1 MSLANTSNSVE
12 YTLQVVPEAPSGT
25 TSDAPTSTPVNLP
38 TFSHLWRVE
47 VRIPAGHQGV
57 TGLALVDSGQFIL
70 PYATSGQ
77 AWLIGDN
84 DLLEYPYGK
93 EVGANV
99 VFLAYNNGNFDHT
112 WQCRMIYS
120 PASVVGTDQAVIII
134 PDVDAWLTE
143 VEEAL
148 E

>member
-1 MSLANTSNSVE
+1 MSMANAAGTVE
-12 YTLQVVPEAPSGT
+12 YTLQVVPSALSGT
-25 TSDAPTSTPVNLP
+25 FSSAPTSTPVNLP

-57 TGLALVDSGQFIL
+57 TGLALVDSGQYIL
-70 PYATSGQ
+70 PYEVNGQ

-112 WQCRMIYS
+112 WQCRLIYS
-120 PASVVGTDQAVIII
+120 PSSLVETDQAVIIT
-134 PDVDAWLTE
+134 PDIDAWLTK